1 MCPRGQISP
10 REQFETVEF
19 TRSLGLTEMSE
30 VSATSGREVVEAQN
44 GVRRRLID

>member
-1 MCPRGQISP
+1 MCPRRQISP
-10 REQFETVEF
+10 REQFEAVEF
-19 TRSLGLTEMSE
+19 ASSLGLKQMSE